1 MSTPLDT
8 PWKQI
13 LEGYFPQFMAFFFP
27 EAYSKIDWHK
37 GFDFLD
43 SELQQVTLEAETG
56 KRIVDKLVKVYLRNG
71 REKWL
76 LLHVE
81 IQNQKEA
88 EFSERVFI
96 YSTRLFDKFRQAVA
110 SFAVLGDTDR
120 NWRPQSF
127 HQEALGSQHD
137 FSFQIA
143 KLVDYKQRAEELAAS
158 DNPFAVVVQAHLA
171 AQATKGKTSQQRR
184 RQRKYGLT
192 TMLYERGW
200 SEQEIIDLYR
210 FIDWVLTLP
219 LELESAF
226 RDDLETYERGKNM
239 PYISAI
245 ERMGEARGEARGEAK
260 GKVDLIGL
268 QLANRVG
275 GIPVETTEE
284 IKKLP
289 IEQLDR
295 LALDLMSFTSIVD
308 LTNWLQQQKS

>member
-27 EAYSKIDWHK
+27 EAHSEIDWRK

-56 KRIVDKLVKVYLRNG
+56 KRIVDKLVKVYLQDG
-71 REKWL
+71 RENWL
-76 LLHVE
+76 LLHIE
-81 IQNQKEA
+81 IQNQKE
-88 EFSERVFI
+88 EDFNERVYI
-96 YSTRLFDKFRQAVA
+96 YSTRLFDKFLRGVA
-110 SFAVLGDTDR
+110 SFAVLGDTDPY
-120 NWRPQSF
+120 WRPHSF
-127 HQEALGSQHD
+127 HQSALGSRHD

-143 KLVDYKQRAEELAAS
+143 KLVDYKQRVDELAAS
-158 DNPFAVVVQAHLA
+158 DNPFAIVVQAHLA
-171 AQATKGKTSQQRR
+171 AQATKGKASQQRR
-184 RQRKYGLT
+184 RQRKYSLT

-200 SEQEIIDLYR
+200 SEQEVIDLYR

-219 LELESAF
+219 LELETAF

-245 ERMGEARGEARGEAK
+245 ERMGEARGKVE
-260 GKVDLIGL
+260 GKVELISL
-268 QLANRVG
+268 LLSHRVG
-275 GIPVETTEE
+275 AIFAETAEE

-289 IEQLDR
+289 IDQLDR
-295 LALDLMSFTSIVD
+295 LAIDLMDFTSIVD
-308 LTNWLQQQKS
+308 LTNWLQHKN

>member
-27 EAYSKIDWHK
+27 EAYSTIDWRK

-71 REKWL
+71 REEWL
-76 LLHVE
+76 LLHIE
-81 IQNQKEA
+81 IQNQKE
-88 EFSERVFI
+88 EDFSERVYI
-96 YSTRLFDKFRQAVA
+96 YSTRLFDKFRRAVA
-110 SFAVLGDTDR
+110 SFAVLGDTDPH
-120 NWRPQSF
+120 WRPQSF
-127 HQEALGSQHD
+127 HQEALGSRHD
-137 FSFQIA
+137 FSFQIT
-143 KLVDYKQRAEELAAS
+143 KLVDYKERVEELANS
-158 DNPFAVVVQAHLA
+158 NNPFAIVVQAHLA
-171 AQATKGKTSQQRR
+171 AQATKGKASQQRR
-184 RQRKYGLT
+184 RQRKYSLT

-200 SEQEIIDLYR
+200 SEQEVIDLYR

-219 LELESAF
+219 LELEQAF

-245 ERMGEARGEARGEAK
+245 ERMGEARGEAK
-260 GKVDLIGL
+260 GKVEGKIELIGL
-268 QLANRVG
+268 LLTRQVG
-275 GIPVETTEE
+275 AISAETVED
-284 IKKLP
+284 IKKLS

-295 LALDLMSFTSIVD
+295 LALDLMGFSSIFD
-308 LTNWLQQQKS
+308 LTNWLQQKN

>member
-1 MSTPLDT
+1 MSTPLDAL
-8 PWKQI
+8 WKQI

-27 EAYSKIDWHK
+27 EAYRAIDWSK

-43 SELQQVTLEAETG
+43 SELQQVTREAETG
-56 KRIVDKLVKVYLRNG
+56 KLIVDKLVKVYLRNG
-71 REKWL
+71 QEEWL
-76 LLHVE
+76 LLHIEV
-81 IQNQKEA
+81 QNQKE
-88 EFSERVFI
+88 EDFSERVYI
-96 YSTRLFDKFRQAVA
+96 YSTRLFDKFRRAVA

-120 NWRPQSF
+120 HWRPQSF

-137 FSFQIA
+137 FLFQIA
-143 KLVDYKQRAEELAAS
+143 KLIDYKEQMEELVAS
-158 DNPFAVVVQAHLA
+158 DNPFAIVVQAHLT

-184 RQRKYGLT
+184 RQRKYSLT

-219 LELESAF
+219 PELEEAF
-226 RDDLETYERGKNM
+226 REDLETYERGKNM

-245 ERMGEARGEARGEAK
+245 ERMGEARGEARGKIE
-260 GKVDLIGL
+260 LISL
-268 QLANRVG
+268 LLAHQVG
-275 GIPVETTEE
+275 EISSETIED
-284 IKKLP
+284 IKQLP

-308 LTNWLQQQKS
+308 LNNWLQQKN

>member
-1 MSTPLDT
+1 
-8 PWKQI
+8 
-13 LEGYFPQFMAFFFP
+13 
-27 EAYSKIDWHK
+27 
-37 GFDFLD
+37 
-43 SELQQVTLEAETG
+43 
-56 KRIVDKLVKVYLRNG
+56 
-71 REKWL
+71 
-76 LLHVE
+76 
-81 IQNQKEA
+81 
-88 EFSERVFI
+88 
-96 YSTRLFDKFRQAVA
+96 
-110 SFAVLGDTDR
+110 
-120 NWRPQSF
+120 
-127 HQEALGSQHD
+127 
-137 FSFQIA
+137 
-143 KLVDYKQRAEELAAS
+143 LVDYKQRVEELAAS

-184 RQRKYGLT
+184 RQRKYSLT

-200 SEQEIIDLYR
+200 SEQEVIDLYR

-245 ERMGEARGEARGEAK
+245 ERMGEARGEAK

-275 GIPVETTEE
+275 GIPAETTEK

-289 IEQLDR
+289 IELLDQ

-308 LTNWLQQQKS
+308 LTNWLQQKN

>member
-27 EAYSKIDWHK
+27 EAYREIDWSK

-43 SELQQVTLEAETG
+43 SELQQVTREAETG
-56 KRIVDKLVKVYLRNG
+56 KLIVDKLVKVYLRNG
-71 REKWL
+71 QEEWL
-76 LLHVE
+76 LLHIEV
-81 IQNQKEA
+81 QNQKEE
-88 EFSERVFI
+88 EFSERVYI
-96 YSTRLFDKFRQAVA
+96 YSTRLFDKFRRAVA

-120 NWRPQSF
+120 HWRPQSF
-127 HQEALGSQHD
+127 HQETLGSQHD

-143 KLVDYKQRAEELAAS
+143 KLIDYKDRMGELADS
-158 DNPFAVVVQAHLA
+158 DNPFAIVVQAHLT

-184 RQRKYGLT
+184 RQRKYSLT

-219 LELESAF
+219 PELEEAF
-226 RDDLETYERGKNM
+226 REDLETYERGKNM

-245 ERMGEARGEARGEAK
+245 EKMGEARG
-260 GKVDLIGL
+260 KVELIGL
-268 QLANRVG
+268 LLTRQVG
-275 GIPVETTEE
+275 AISAETAEE

-289 IEQLDR
+289 SEQLDR
-295 LALDLMSFTSIVD
+295 LALDLIGFTSIVD
-308 LTNWLQQQKS
+308 LTNWLQQKN

>member
-27 EAYSKIDWHK
+27 EAYSAIDWSK

-43 SELQQVTLEAETG
+43 SELQQVTREAETG

-71 REKWL
+71 IEKWL
-76 LLHVE
+76 LLHIE
-81 IQNQKEA
+81 IQNQKEE
-88 EFSERVFI
+88 EFSERVYI

-110 SFAVLGDTDR
+110 SFAVLGDTDPH
-120 NWRPQSF
+120 WRPQFF
-127 HQEALGSQHD
+127 HQEALGSRHD

-143 KLVDYKQRAEELAAS
+143 KLVDYKQRLSELSSS
-158 DNPFAVVVQAHLA
+158 DNPFAIVVQAHLA
-171 AQATKGKTSQQRR
+171 AQATKGKARQHRR
-184 RQRKYGLT
+184 RQRKYRLT
-192 TMLYERGW
+192 TLLYERGW
-200 SEQEIIDLYR
+200 SQQEVIDLYR

-219 LELESAF
+219 LELEEAF

-245 ERMGEARGEARGEAK
+245 ERMGEARGEAK
-260 GKVDLIGL
+260 GKIELISL
-268 QLANRVG
+268 LLAHQVG
-275 GIPVETTEE
+275 TISAETAED
-284 IKKLP
+284 IKKIP

-295 LALDLMSFTSIVD
+295 LALDLRNFTSVVD
-308 LTNWLQQQKS
+308 LTNWLQQKN